1 MGGWD
6 ERGARRWGAGMRLWR
21 HLAAILS
28 PCRAIAGEAARAR
41 NTYQVRTVNGA
52 QTRFFQASD

>member
-1 MGGWD
+1 
-6 ERGARRWGAGMRLWR
+6 MRLWR

-28 PCRAIAGEAARAR
+28 PYRAIAGEAARAR